1 MNDDDDILKNDTRLK
16 LIEAE
21 HFLSQIKS
29 SYFEVI
35 ENDTTRNFIIL
46 RSNFSA
52 FISAAR
58 SITYFM
64 QKQYAH
70 ALGFIEWYESEQ
82 HKMIHDQELSYLHNA
97 RVESIHIKVVPLG
110 KVREAGYSL
119 GATIVSQEE
128 RTETMRSKEAAE
140 IEEPKTI
147 NSTTTSKTVALF
159 LPKVAILNGK
169 QVRIAD
175 SINLITFCER
185 QFNKL
190 DILVNECEKNFRLE

>member
-1 MNDDDDILKNDTRLK
+1 M
-16 LIEAE
+16 
-21 HFLSQIKS
+21 
-29 SYFEVI
+29 
-35 ENDTTRNFIIL
+35 
-46 RSNFSA
+46 
-52 FISAAR
+52 
-58 SITYFM
+58 
-64 QKQYAH
+64 
-70 ALGFIEWYESEQ
+70 
-82 HKMIHDQELSYLHNA
+82 
-97 RVESIHIKVVPLG
+97 ESIHIKVVPLG

>member
-21 HFLSQIKS
+21 LFLSQIKS
-29 SYFEVI
+29 SYSEVI
-35 ENDTTRNFIIL
+35 ENDTTINFIIL

-82 HKMIHDQELSYLHNA
+82 HKMIHDQELSYCNYSALLA
-97 RVESIHIKVVPLG
+97 ESLRIQTAIKVL
-110 KVREAGYSL
+110 
-119 GATIVSQEE
+119 
-128 RTETMRSKEAAE
+128 
-140 IEEPKTI
+140 
-147 NSTTTSKTVALF
+147 
-159 LPKVAILNGK
+159 
-169 QVRIAD
+169 
-175 SINLITFCER
+175 
-185 QFNKL
+185 
-190 DILVNECEKNFRLE
+190 